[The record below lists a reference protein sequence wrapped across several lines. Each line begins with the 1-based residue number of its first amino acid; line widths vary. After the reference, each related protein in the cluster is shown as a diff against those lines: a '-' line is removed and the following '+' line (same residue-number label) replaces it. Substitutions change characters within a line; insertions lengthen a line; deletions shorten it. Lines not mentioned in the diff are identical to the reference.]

1 MEAGVRPKKTTT
13 KGSCE
18 LREKSFHYLLEAG
31 RLLFG
36 PGFGLCHPSSPYSF
50 LRP

>member
-36 PGFGLCHPSSPYSF
+36 SGFGLCHPSSPHSF